1 MTLSLQFDLTQ
12 EKNLL
17 QIDFPW
23 HFIFGNSYFLPS
35 PLSCLSPTFFKKSE
49 SKSHQSVTIVTSTI
63 EYSLQVSKLD
73 FFPPCDIKDSL
84 LVTDKI
90 WQYSKQWAK
99 SCAKMVYLI
108 NFIFI
113 HGWIRGNFW
122 YCRIH
127 SIQRPPVLLELHQ
140 TTKTKFWK

>member
-73 FFPPCDIKDSL
+73 YFPLWHQGFTLCHWQDMTVQCTNSGIDSKEKCKNVMSTNNIFGICIL
-84 LVTDKI
+84 QNAKKKI
-90 WQYSKQWAK
+90 SLDCNNANNKNQI
-99 SCAKMVYLI
+99 L
-108 NFIFI
+108 
-113 HGWIRGNFW
+113 
-122 YCRIH
+122 
-127 SIQRPPVLLELHQ
+127 
-140 TTKTKFWK
+140 

>member
-1 MTLSLQFDLTQ
+1 MQSKLMTLSLQFDLTQ

-35 PLSCLSPTFFKKSE
+35 PLSYLSPTFFKKSE

-108 NFIFI
+108 ISYSFMVPLGDIFSTVESTL
-113 HGWIRGNFW
+113 FKD
-122 YCRIH
+122 
-127 SIQRPPVLLELHQ
+127 LLY
-140 TTKTKFWK
+140 